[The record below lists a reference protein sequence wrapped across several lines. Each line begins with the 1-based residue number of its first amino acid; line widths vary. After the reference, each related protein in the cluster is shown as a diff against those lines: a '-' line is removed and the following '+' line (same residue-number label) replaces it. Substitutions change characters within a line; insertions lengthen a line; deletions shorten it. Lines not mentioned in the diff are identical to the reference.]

1 MAQVAGMDLKLM
13 VPPQVLY
20 EQYTRIADLS
30 FDVVVG
36 FQDASTT
43 AREANLNRMM
53 QLMAMG
59 MPVPPALLLEASD
72 VPYREEI
79 KAALAKQG
87 MGQPNPD
94 LAKVMT
100 GMQGQGSEAQQNMTC

>member
-1 MAQVAGMDLKLM
+1 MAQIAGMDLKMM
-13 VPPQVLY
+13 VPPQVLA
-20 EQYTRIADLS
+20 EQYKKIVDLS

-43 AREANLNRMM
+43 AREAALNRLLQM
-53 QLMAMG
+53 MAMG
-59 MPVPPALLLEASD
+59 IPVPPALILEASD
-72 VPYREEI
+72 VPYKEEI

-87 MGQPNPD
+87 MQPPNPE

-100 GMQGQGSEAQQNMTC
+100 GMQGQGENGVNKT